1 MIALALLLSFPASV
15 QGQTVYYGFTLLDP
29 AEQSMVENAYIVV
42 DGTQIVA
49 VGRGAPPQGDN
60 FERID
65 MSGRYALP
73 GFIDAHAHITT
84 GLRTFDMSSGSPV
97 LKEETSEELTRFQAL
112 VALAFGVTTIRNP
125 AGIPEAG
132 ARYRENVRSGS
143 WLGPDILQ
151 AGSLFGGRP
160 LEWALHPTDEAEWE
174 GAIDRE
180 VDFEFEFVKLYTGLT
195 EVELELGI
203 KAAHARGLP
212 AIAHLDRVSWTRAV
226 ELGIDALTHSL
237 PTSEELL
244 VEPAR
249 GAYIATR
256 DAPRAKFMYQWWEW
270 VDLDSEP
277 VQQMIR
283 VLAEKQVEVDLT
295 LGVNEIVYWF
305 NEIDSLPFMPVDE
318 WMHPDHRPVWREQLG
333 GSLYDWTAD
342 DFTRARAV
350 MPKVLEFALRLH
362 QAGVPLLIGTDGT
375 GGGPLFAR
383 ELELHVRAGIPI
395 WEVLALATTKA
406 AERLGLGGRTGALR
420 AGFDADVVFLDANPL
435 DDITNTRRV
444 VTVLVNGRAY
454 QPEELMEQ
462 ARRLAE

>member
-1 MIALALLLSFPASV
+1 
-15 QGQTVYYGFTLLDP
+15 
-29 AEQSMVENAYIVV
+29 
-42 DGTQIVA
+42 
-49 VGRGAPPQGDN
+49 
-60 FERID
+60 
-65 MSGRYALP
+65 
-73 GFIDAHAHITT
+73 
-84 GLRTFDMSSGSPV
+84 
-97 LKEETSEELTRFQAL
+97 
-112 VALAFGVTTIRNP
+112 
-125 AGIPEAG
+125 
-132 ARYRENVRSGS
+132 
-143 WLGPDILQ
+143 
-151 AGSLFGGRP
+151 
-160 LEWALHPTDEAEWE
+160 
-174 GAIDRE
+174 
-180 VDFEFEFVKLYTGLT
+180 
-195 EVELELGI
+195 
-203 KAAHARGLP
+203 
-212 AIAHLDRVSWTRAV
+212 
-226 ELGIDALTHSL
+226 
-237 PTSEELL
+237 
-244 VEPAR
+244 
-249 GAYIATR
+249 
-256 DAPRAKFMYQWWEW
+256 MYQWWEW

-362 QAGVPLLIGTDGT
+362 QAGVPLLVGTDGT

-435 DDITNTRRV
+435 DDITNTRLV
-444 VTVLVNGRAY
+444 ATVLLNGRAY

-462 ARRLAE
+462 ARRLSE